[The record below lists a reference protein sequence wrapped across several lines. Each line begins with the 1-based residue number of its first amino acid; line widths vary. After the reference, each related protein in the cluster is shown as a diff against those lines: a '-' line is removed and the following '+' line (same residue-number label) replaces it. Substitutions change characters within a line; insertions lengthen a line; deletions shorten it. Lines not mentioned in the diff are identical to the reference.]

1 MTFKERL
8 GELLNSLQIDDPRD
22 KVDLRLY
29 CKWRIQA
36 KCLLINYLGEDHL
49 YTRELMSTFN
59 TDSDPSFLG
68 SYILTA
74 KGVLE
79 ALMEDID
86 SGIIGVKEPCRWDS
100 LLKGMIH
107 NVFWRSSKIS

>member
-22 KVDLRLY
+22 KVNLRLY

-36 KCLLINYLGEDHL
+36 KWLLINYLGEDHL
-49 YTRELMSTFN
+49 YTKELVSALS
-59 TDSDPSFLG
+59 SDPDPSLLG

-74 KGVLE
+74 KGILE
-79 ALMEDID
+79 ALMEDLD
-86 SGIIGVKEPCRWDS
+86 SGMIGVKERWRWNS
-100 LLKGMIH
+100 LMKGLMN
-107 NVFWRSSKIS
+107 NVFWRSSKIA

>member
-1 MTFKERL
+1 MTFEERL

-29 CKWRIQA
+29 FKWRIKA

-59 TDSDPSFLG
+59 SDSDPSFLG

-74 KGVLE
+74 KVVLE
-79 ALMEDID
+79 ALMEDLD
-86 SGIIGVKEPCRWDS
+86 SGIIGVKEACRWNS
-100 LLKGMIH
+100 LMKGLMH
-107 NVFWRSSKIS
+107 NVFWRSRKIA

>member
-8 GELLNSLQIDDPRD
+8 GELLNSLQIDDPRN

-49 YTRELMSTFN
+49 YTRELVSALSA
-59 TDSDPSFLG
+59 DPDPSFLG

-74 KGVLE
+74 KGILE
-79 ALMEDID
+79 ALREDLD
-86 SGIIGVKEPCRWDS
+86 SGIIGVREPCQWMS
-100 LLKGMIH
+100 FLKGH
-107 NVFWRSSKIS
+107 WWGRDKHSGVD

>member
-8 GELLNSLQIDDPRD
+8 GELLDSLQIDDPRD

-29 CKWRIQA
+29 FKWRIQA

-49 YTRELMSTFN
+49 YTRELMSAFN

-79 ALMEDID
+79 ALMEDLD
-86 SGIIGVKEPCRWDS
+86 SGMIGVKQPYRWNS
-100 LLKGMIH
+100 LLKGLMQ

>member
-8 GELLNSLQIDDPRD
+8 GELLNSLQIDDARD
-22 KVDLRLY
+22 RVDLRLY

-36 KCLLINYLGEDHL
+36 KCLLIYYLGEDHL
-49 YTRELMSTFN
+49 YTRELMSALSP
-59 TDSDPSFLG
+59 DPDPSFLG

-86 SGIIGVKEPCRWDS
+86 SGIIGVKEPCRWNSLMS
-100 LLKGMIH
+100 LLQKCFFGG
-107 NVFWRSSKIS
+107 

>member
-29 CKWRIQA
+29 FKWRIKA

-49 YTRELMSTFN
+49 YTRELMSAFN
-59 TDSDPSFLG
+59 TDSYPSFLG

-74 KGVLE
+74 KGILE
-79 ALMEDID
+79 ALIEDID
-86 SGIIGVKEPCRWDS
+86 SGIIGVKEPCRWNS
-100 LLKGMIH
+100 ILKGMIH
-107 NVFWRSSKIS
+107 NVFWRSRKIS

>member
-36 KCLLINYLGEDHL
+36 KWLLINYLGEDHL
-49 YTRELMSTFN
+49 YTRELISALS
-59 TDSDPSFLG
+59 SDPDPSLLG

-74 KGVLE
+74 KGILE
-79 ALMEDID
+79 ALMEDLD
-86 SGIIGVKEPCRWDS
+86 FGMIGVKGPFRWDS
-100 LLKGMIH
+100 VMKGFIQ